1 MSAATV
7 RRRLSIVSGFFAF
20 LQARGD
26 VAANPVPRGLP
37 TRRERSR
44 PRQGVP
50 LVRVT
55 RQLPRILSPAE
66 VDALTAA
73 LRTHRDRAMV
83 AAMVLGGL
91 RRCEVLGLRLEDL
104 HAAERRV
111 FIAEGKG
118 GRQRLIPVSGRFFA
132 AVAAYLD
139 AERPPGARTDRVF
152 VVLKGP
158 RRGQP
163 LSAKGMDEIL
173 AAARRRAGL
182 DHATCHELRHTCLTR
197 LREAGMALEAV
208 QAQAGH
214 ASIESTRIYLHLADD
229 WLAAQ
234 YRKAAEV
241 IDAQVFAG
249 QPAGP
254 GALHREPA
262 VSGPPRRGA
271 NGMGSLPAW
280 ADLEPAVPQIA
291 ATMRRYLTQIG
302 CVLRPGSVSG
312 ADLALRSFAAFLAE
326 TAPEVTSTAQV
337 TRRHIEDYKPWL
349 AARPGQ
355 NKPRLTTATI
365 AHRLGTLR
373 MFFVRLDEWGWDEAP
388 PRVPMFPGDLPRQDH
403 PLPKAL
409 DDASAAKL
417 LRAAQNDKRLLVRV
431 TVEMLLRTGPAGQRV
446 HLPARRCGRAHRRR
460 PVAARPGRQ
469 APRGPLPA
477 AAPAPG
483 RPDRRLPH
491 RVTSQP
497 ATPCCCPARTA
508 SLPTGTPSPATSTR
522 PAPPPGCPISTPTS
536 SGIRWPPRRSTG
548 A

>member
-1 MSAATV
+1 VSVLAGRCRPNTVLAAAYDLKVFFTAVARPPDQVRPADVLAFITAQRTGRGGDRALQPVGLADEPGGVSAATV
-7 RRRLSIVSGFFAF
+7 RRRLSVVSGFFAF

-44 PRQGVP
+44 PGQGVP
-50 LVRVT
+50 LVRAA
-55 RQLPRILSPAE
+55 RRLPRILAPAQ

-73 LRTHRDRAMV
+73 LRTRRDQAMV

-104 HAAERRV
+104 RVAEQRV

-118 GRQRLIPVSGRFFA
+118 GRQRLVPVSGRFFA

-139 AERPPGARTDRVF
+139 AERPAGTGTDRVF

-163 LSAKGMDEIL
+163 LSARGMDEIL
-173 AAARRRAGL
+173 SAARRRAGL

-254 GALHREPA
+254 AALTG
-262 VSGPPRRGA
+262 SRR
-271 NGMGSLPAW
+271 
-280 ADLEPAVPQIA
+280 
-291 ATMRRYLTQIG
+291 
-302 CVLRPGSVSG
+302 
-312 ADLALRSFAAFLAE
+312 
-326 TAPEVTSTAQV
+326 
-337 TRRHIEDYKPWL
+337 
-349 AARPGQ
+349 
-355 NKPRLTTATI
+355 
-365 AHRLGTLR
+365 
-373 MFFVRLDEWGWDEAP
+373 
-388 PRVPMFPGDLPRQDH
+388 
-403 PLPKAL
+403 
-409 DDASAAKL
+409 
-417 LRAAQNDKRLLVRV
+417 
-431 TVEMLLRTGPAGQRV
+431 
-446 HLPARRCGRAHRRR
+446 
-460 PVAARPGRQ
+460 
-469 APRGPLPA
+469 
-477 AAPAPG
+477 
-483 RPDRRLPH
+483 
-491 RVTSQP
+491 
-497 ATPCCCPARTA
+497 
-508 SLPTGTPSPATSTR
+508 
-522 PAPPPGCPISTPTS
+522 
-536 SGIRWPPRRSTG
+536 
-548 A
+548 